1 MKSLFGKYLTSTLAL
16 LFVSLIVFAV
26 GFISLTFNYSVGQI
40 RRQLTDDAQ
49 KISNMGAAMIESG
62 SDPRVAQIF
71 LTGLQAIVSYT
82 DETVLIT
89 NADGL
94 ILYYANSEG
103 LTYGYKRTHL
113 PEYIYDSF
121 DENGRLYHVG
131 TLGTFQETPH
141 YTCGKY
147 IEADDGSILGAVFV
161 SAPSDSVM
169 ELINTTLNIFY
180 VITCVVLVL
189 GVIISYFLARSL
201 SKPLRQISQAAKDF
215 ARGDFDVRV
224 PETRTDEIG
233 ALARNFNSMGES
245 ISKLEQMRASF
256 IANISHELKTP
267 MTTIAGFADGILD
280 GVIPPEKERDYLE
293 IISNDTKRLSRL
305 VVRMLEA
312 SRISSGEIVMHPTV
326 FELNETISRTLLE
339 MEQRIEQKNLTVNVR
354 FADDETYVTADAD
367 YMAQVVYNL
376 IDNACKY
383 VEIGGFIDVKT
394 EKTGHNIEVTIAN
407 SGRDIPSE
415 QQKYIFDRFYKV
427 DQARSKDANS
437 AGLGLFLV
445 KTILNMHGQSI
456 RLTSENGVT
465 AFTFTLPA
473 ADAPGGKHTL
483 QGGGKYEFVDES
495 ERSARHT
502 E

>member
-1 MKSLFGKYLTSTLAL
+1 M
-16 LFVSLIVFAV
+16 
-26 GFISLTFNYSVGQI
+26 
-40 RRQLTDDAQ
+40 
-49 KISNMGAAMIESG
+49 AAAS
-62 SDPRVAQIF
+62 R
-71 LTGLQAIVSYT
+71 
-82 DETVLIT
+82 
-89 NADGL
+89 
-94 ILYYANSEG
+94 
-103 LTYGYKRTHL
+103 K
-113 PEYIYDSF
+113 
-121 DENGRLYHVG
+121 
-131 TLGTFQETPH
+131 
-141 YTCGKY
+141 
-147 IEADDGSILGAVFV
+147 
-161 SAPSDSVM
+161 
-169 ELINTTLNIFY
+169 
-180 VITCVVLVL
+180 
-189 GVIISYFLARSL
+189 
-201 SKPLRQISQAAKDF
+201 F
-215 ARGDFDVRV
+215 ARGDFSVRV
-224 PETRTDEIG
+224 RQAEDPADEMG
-233 ALARNFNSMGES
+233 ALIESFNKMADS
-245 ISKLEQMRASF
+245 LEKAEERRSEF
-256 IANISHELKTP
+256 IANISHELRTP